1 MTFLR
6 LSLVLFLLGGGGEVS
21 VAWGQAADSTADGP
35 ADVVERV
42 TEAFGQGDPE
52 RLLVPSA
59 DRVEVTLFGARTF
72 YSNAQA
78 FYVLRDFFRSHA
90 PRAFSVNDVTEAGT
104 SCFVRGIYEQDR
116 VDRPLHVFVRFGK
129 GDEEAWRLHE
139 IRIED
144 ASE

>member
-1 MTFLR
+1 MTLKR
-6 LSLVLFLLGGGGEVS
+6 LSLVLLMLGGGVVP
-21 VAWGQAADSTADGP
+21 VAWGQEVDSTAEGP
-35 ADVVERV
+35 AEIVERV
-42 TEAFGQGDPE
+42 TEAFGEGDPE

-78 FYVLRDFFRSHA
+78 FYVLRDFFRSHT
-90 PRAFSVNDVTEAGT
+90 PQAFSIDDVTEAGT
-104 SCFVRGIYEQDR
+104 SCFVRGLYEQSR

-129 GDEEAWRLHE
+129 DEEETWRLQE

-144 ASE
+144 ASD